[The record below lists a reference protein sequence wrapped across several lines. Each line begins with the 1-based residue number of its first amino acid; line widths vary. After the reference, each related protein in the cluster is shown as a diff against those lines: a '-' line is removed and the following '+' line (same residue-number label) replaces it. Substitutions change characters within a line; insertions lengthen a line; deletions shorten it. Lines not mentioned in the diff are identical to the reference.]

1 MGGAAERDQLR
12 ARRVNTHPTELRD
25 QVYTVTH
32 VITKRRRR
40 FRCPGSSAA
49 ARTPA
54 AAPGRAPPPA
64 PTRRASPPARQ
75 SHAPAPSCPGCTRE
89 CSAGSRRSPD
99 LGRAQP
105 RRQPMAFGIINH
117 SVALGLALATPEDA
131 NAQACMAPSSA
142 PSPPCATSQR
152 QSAPCPLCAA
162 LCRMLFPASFGVA
175 RSSLA
180 AGWTV
185 TIPHPIPVHVE
196 TPHRDRK
203 NVRVKL
209 MSACPSV
216 ESDPSRR
223 SQAVIGTLPN
233 PGRHCHSTLSLTVI
247 PQGFTY

>member
-131 NAQACMAPSSA
+131 NAQACMAPPPAHQAHRAPPASGRARRAPCARPCAGCCSPRRSVSRDRA
-142 PSPPCATSQR
+142 WPRAGLSPFLTPSPFTWRLPT
-152 QSAPCPLCAA
+152 
-162 LCRMLFPASFGVA
+162 G
-175 RSSLA
+175 
-180 AGWTV
+180 T
-185 TIPHPIPVHVE
+185 E
-196 TPHRDRK
+196 K
-203 NVRVKL
+203 
-209 MSACPSV
+209 MSV
-216 ESDPSRR
+216 
-223 SQAVIGTLPN
+223 
-233 PGRHCHSTLSLTVI
+233 
-247 PQGFTY
+247 